1 MMYERL
7 SSWGLIPKT
16 LWGQLVS
23 LLLLAL
29 LISQAVSLAIFVDA
43 RRTQNGNLFEQEMI
57 SYIAKVINGIDKT
70 QNSGRPTREYLAEAG
85 TIELTFRGGPRPIQ
99 GKDDQP
105 KYSDKLRKNL
115 VEKLNDKTPELII
128 LSENRRNGNEVLEGK
143 TPKNIKFSI
152 QILPN
157 FWVNIDRR
165 EAKESLAWIAPLL
178 LTMVMMMVFII
189 LIVSWVVHRITKPLA
204 ALANAAQDLG
214 RGRDVKTIAETGAED
229 IRKVTRAFN
238 QMNQKI
244 TRFVDD
250 RIRLLASISHDLRTP
265 ITSLRLRAE
274 YVKDEKL
281 QGKMVALIEEM
292 KVLTEAALEFS
303 TDSSAYENT
312 NNVDLTSLLE
322 TLVEDYENM
331 DKDIKLVESVG
342 RKQVILPLRLHSIQ
356 RALRNL
362 IDNGLKFGGQVRLD
376 FVADRD
382 AGFVKIYIRDNGSGM
397 DESEFEQVFEPFY
410 RLEKSR
416 NKDTGGVG
424 LGMSIARGIIQAHGG
439 DVSLSNIKNGS
450 QTIGFEVA
458 IKLPI
463 D

>member
-1 MMYERL
+1 MMSERFAA
-7 SSWGLIPKT
+7 WGFIPKT

-23 LLLLAL
+23 LLFLAL
-29 LISQAVSLAIFVDA
+29 LISQAVSLAIFIDA
-43 RRTQNGNLFEQEMI
+43 RRAQNGNLFEQEMI
-57 SYIAKVINGIDKT
+57 NHIARVVNGIDKA
-70 QNSGRPTREYLAEAG
+70 QNSGRPTREYLAEAN
-85 TIELTFRGGPRPIQ
+85 TNELSFRGGPRPIQ

-105 KYSDKLRKNL
+105 DYSERLKNNL
-115 VEKLNDKTPELII
+115 LAKLNDQTIEITI
-128 LSENRRNGNEVLEGK
+128 LSENPRDGSEVVEGQI
-143 TPKNIKFSI
+143 PQNIKISL
-152 QILPN
+152 QLLPD

-165 EAKESLAWIAPLL
+165 EAKESLAWIRPLL

-189 LIVSWVVHRITKPLA
+189 LIVSWVVRRLTKPLA
-204 ALANAAQDLG
+204 ALADAAQDLG
-214 RGRDVKTIAETGAED
+214 RGREVKEIAETGAAD

-244 TRFVDD
+244 TRFIDD
-250 RIRLLASISHDLRTP
+250 RTRMLAAISHDLRTP

-274 YVKDEKL
+274 YVTDEKL
-281 QGKMVALIEEM
+281 QDKMVALIEEM
-292 KVLTEAALEFS
+292 KVLTETALEFS
-303 TDSSAYENT
+303 TDSSANENT

-322 TLVEDYENM
+322 TLVEDYVNM
-331 DKDIKLVESVG
+331 DKDIELVESPQ

-376 FVADRD
+376 FDADRD
-382 AGFVKIYIRDNGSGM
+382 AGFVKIYIRDSGSGI
-397 DESEFEQVFEPFY
+397 DEAEFEQVFEPFY

-439 DVSLSNIKNGS
+439 DISLANVKNGVEI
-450 QTIGFEVA
+450 IGFEVA
-458 IKLPI
+458 ISLPV